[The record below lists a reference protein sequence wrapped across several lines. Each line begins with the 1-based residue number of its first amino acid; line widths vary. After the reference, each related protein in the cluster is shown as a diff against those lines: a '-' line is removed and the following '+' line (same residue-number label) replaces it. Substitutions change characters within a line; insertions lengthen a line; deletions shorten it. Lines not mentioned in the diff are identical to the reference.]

1 MTDLCATLRRLLLL
15 LLVPVVAACTILG
28 DQPPTNFFVLTSMSE
43 RPADA
48 AAAVAPAGAE
58 VAVGIAPVEFPA
70 YLERREIIKRSSS
83 NELVIDRF
91 YQWASP
97 LRADFER
104 VLAADL
110 GTLLPT
116 RRAVVLPFRRAFP
129 LDYEVRMTVDRFE
142 RQADGTVVLEARW
155 VVIEQLG
162 ERTVTVRDAR
172 IRVPAVVDT
181 YPAIVEAMSR
191 AVGQLAAEVAH
202 DIRAAPPPPRRV
214 SLGPGQANAG
224 FSRWS

>member
-1 MTDLCATLRRLLLL
+1 MTCLPLSLPRLLLS
-15 LLVPVVAACTILG
+15 LVLPLVTACTILG
-28 DQPPTNFFVLTSMSE
+28 DQPPTNFFVLTAIAD
-43 RPADA
+43 RPAETTA
-48 AAAVAPAGAE
+48 MSSPLGPE

-70 YLERREIIKRSSS
+70 YLERREVIKRSSS

-142 RQADGTVVLEARW
+142 RHADGAVVLDARW
-155 VVIEQLG
+155 VLIEQLG

-172 IRVPAVVDT
+172 IRVPAVADT

-191 AVGQLAAEVAH
+191 AVGQLAAEVAN
-202 DIRAAPPPPRRV
+202 DIRTAPPPPRRV
-214 SLGPGQANAG
+214 LLSPAQANAPV
-224 FSRWS
+224 SRWS